1 MVKLII
7 SVCILFAANFS
18 TAKETLFDLPEIE
31 ENIEE
36 KVDELFK
43 QGNYKESFEIHL
55 SLAKLGYKYS
65 QYMVSLQYFYGL
77 GVEKNSL
84 QAYGW
89 ANLARRS
96 KSKEVNDFYNMVKS
110 SISEQDLLLSEN
122 IKAEL
127 SKKYSELVIAKRLQ
141 RMIKNT
147 IPKCT
152 GSRLRGACSGFIQHM
167 CIDNGSQESYNK
179 CLREVNLRDP
189 KVIRGLKEA
198 LAKTNQYI
206 EFKLQTE
213 GSVIIK
219 ESAEQDRTENQ
230 HKTEN
235 QQ

>member
-1 MVKLII
+1 MRLLIF
-7 SVCILFAANFS
+7 VCILFLTSFS
-18 TAKETLFDLPEIE
+18 MAKETLFDLPELD

-36 KVDELFK
+36 KVDNLFK
-43 QGNYKESFEIHL
+43 KGKYKESFEIHL

-77 GVEKNSL
+77 GIEKNSL

-96 KSKEVNDFYNMVKS
+96 KSKEVDDFYNMIKS
-110 SISEQDLLLSEN
+110 NIPEKDLLLSEN

-127 SKKYSELVIAKRLQ
+127 SKQYSELVIAKRLQ

-152 GSRLRGACSGFIQHM
+152 GSRIRGICSGFIRHV
-167 CIDNGSQESYNK
+167 CIENGSQESYNN
-179 CLREVNLRDP
+179 CLREVNLRNP
-189 KVIRGLKEA
+189 KVIRGLREA
-198 LAKTNQYI
+198 LAKTNEYI
-206 EFKLQTE
+206 ELKLQTE
-213 GSVIIK
+213 GTVTIK
-219 ESAEQDRTENQ
+219 ETAEQDNKKQET
-230 HKTEN
+230 